1 MDEQFIEGL
10 KNYLQRLASKYDCDF
25 RGSNEDSINYI
36 QLLEKDAEVVITV
49 TNNPKLAKNLADIIF
64 SFIDENGVNTEKT
77 PPKYIG
83 NMTVSYSI
91 KWYN

>member
-25 RGSNEDSINYI
+25 RGSNENSINYI

-49 TNNPKLAKNLADIIF
+49 TNNPKLAEKLKEEICDFIIKAGAKV
-64 SFIDENGVNTEKT
+64 D
-77 PPKYIG
+77 PPVHKPIG
-83 NMTVSYSI
+83 ILESYYI